1 MKLKPYPKYKD
12 SGVEWIGKIPEGW
25 EIKRIKDYLNFQIGG
40 TPSTSREDYF
50 EGENVW
56 VSIEDL
62 NNQYIIKDSK
72 KKISDEAIIHSN
84 VKKVQKGSLLFSFKL
99 TIGLTAFAGCDLYT
113 NEAIAA
119 FSPNDKVDLNFLKY
133 VLQNNFENNAFE
145 NIYRAKLFNTS
156 LLKVAKYA
164 LPENINEQKK
174 IAKYLDKKTSEID
187 LKIEK
192 YTQLIELLEE
202 KKAALINHAVT
213 QGLDPEVPMKDS
225 GVEWIGEI
233 PEGWEVKKLKFTSEI
248 NKKSLSENEDPNYEF
263 HYLDISNV
271 SKNGKIL
278 NTKLIKFCDAPSRAR
293 RVPEKKDTII
303 STVRTYLRAIAYLED
318 IPTNFVVST
327 GFTVLNPRKFIYPK
341 YLYYVVSSELF
352 VQTIV
357 AHSTGIAY
365 PAINS
370 SDLANIHI
378 CYPIIE
384 EQKKIAKYLD
394 RETEKIDKII
404 IKIKSIIKLLK
415 EYRESLIHHVVTGKV
430 DVRDVV

>member
-1 MKLKPYPKYKD
+1 M
-12 SGVEWIGKIPEGW
+12 
-25 EIKRIKDYLNFQIGG
+25 
-40 TPSTSREDYF
+40 
-50 EGENVW
+50 
-56 VSIEDL
+56 
-62 NNQYIIKDSK
+62 
-72 KKISDEAIIHSN
+72 
-84 VKKVQKGSLLFSFKL
+84 
-99 TIGLTAFAGCDLYT
+99 
-113 NEAIAA
+113 
-119 FSPNDKVDLNFLKY
+119 
-133 VLQNNFENNAFE
+133 
-145 NIYRAKLFNTS
+145 
-156 LLKVAKYA
+156 
-164 LPENINEQKK
+164 
-174 IAKYLDKKTSEID
+174 
-187 LKIEK
+187 
-192 YTQLIELLEE
+192 
-202 KKAALINHAVT
+202 INHAVT

-248 NKKSLSENEDPNYEF
+248 NKKSLSENEDPNNEF